1 MQLDLETLERLDK
14 LNDPNDIGTLR
25 QFVLDSY
32 GVDHVVYHSP
42 CLPGRSNL
50 DPYLDKTY
58 SDAWISRYIEQ
69 GFLHV
74 DPVVARGQR
83 TVLPID
89 WSTIEMTDR
98 KVVRLFGEAKEFGI
112 GPHGLTIPL
121 RGPSDQLWALF
132 TVAVNTSDRA
142 WQSQRKLLMKDL
154 ILLAHYYHQRVFDI
168 EGGAMAIATD
178 RITPR
183 ELEVLSWT
191 AEGKTNQDVADIL
204 SISVETVR
212 AHLDSVRHK
221 LGALNTTHAVAR
233 AFRLN
238 LLQ

>member
-1 MQLDLETLERLDK
+1 MQLDLETLERLDQIT
-14 LNDPNDIGTLR
+14 DRDDIGSLR
-25 QFVLDSY
+25 QFVLDTY
-32 GVDHVVYHSP
+32 GVDHIVYHSP

-50 DPYLDKTY
+50 DPYLDRTY
-58 SDAWISRYIEQ
+58 SDAWIARYLEQ
-69 GFLHV
+69 GYLHI
-74 DPVVARGQR
+74 DPVVSRGQR

-89 WSTIEMTDR
+89 WSQLEMTDR
-98 KVVRLFGEAKEFGI
+98 KVIKLFGEAKEFGI

-142 WQSQRKLLMKDL
+142 WQSQRKLLIKDL
-154 ILLAHYYHQRVFDI
+154 ILLGHYYHQRVFDI
-168 EGGAMAIATD
+168 EGGAVALATD

>member
-14 LNDPNDIGTLR
+14 LTDANDIGVLR
-25 QFVLDSY
+25 QFVLDTY
-32 GVDHVVYHSP
+32 GLDHVVYYSP

-58 SDAWISRYIEQ
+58 SDAWTTRYFAE
-69 GFLHV
+69 GYLHI
-74 DPVVARGQR
+74 DPVISRGQR
-83 TVLPID
+83 AVLPID
-89 WSTIEMTDR
+89 WSSIEKTDR
-98 KVVRLFGEAKEFGI
+98 KVIRLFGEAKEFGI

-121 RGPSDQLWALF
+121 LGPSDQLWALF
-132 TVAVNTSDRA
+132 TVAVNTSDKA
-142 WQSQRKLLMKDL
+142 WESQRKLLMKDL

-168 EGGAMAIATD
+168 EGGAVAIATN

-204 SISVETVR
+204 YISVETVR

-233 AFRLN
+233 AFRLS